1 MSKAP
6 ILLVLL
12 AICRIVAAQPL
23 PLEVYQQREQQ
34 LGDLAFYWTVDETFT
49 SKMPVHKV
57 NRVSGEW
64 VVLRGRSLMKVTG
77 IRNTS
82 VSLGDPDVEK
92 TEYYGMG
99 WGLWYERVPP
109 SLTPNGL
116 VWASPDDAAYFRHP
130 HDRVGLNL
138 LPEDFVLI
146 AGKNLFKVYG
156 AKWTVVSQGEKA
168 FVVQTEVSSGN
179 FAPFKI
185 TATLDPVHGWLP
197 VQIRT
202 EYQRGGN
209 RSWTRTW
216 QVRGYQRI
224 RDVWF
229 PKEIWCRE
237 EDPNVDL
244 QRKWLLRKVEPLGFS
259 VDVSVPTGAEIE
271 DHRLVGTNL
280 TDAQAT
286 QASMNPETS
295 RVTAYKW
302 SGSLPD
308 LAQIEQIL
316 RQRQMAQQ
324 TRPQQTPRAS
334 LWYRFIPPLLLITI
348 GILWYWRLK
357 RAEGKR

>member
-1 MSKAP
+1 MSKGP
-6 ILLVLL
+6 MLLVLL

-34 LGDLAFYWTVDETFT
+34 LSDMAFYWTVDETFT

-57 NRVSGEW
+57 NRVSREW
-64 VVLRGRSLMKVTG
+64 VVLRGRSLMKITG
-77 IRNTS
+77 VRNTS

-99 WGLWYERVPP
+99 WGLCYEKVPP
-109 SLTPNGL
+109 SFTPNGL
-116 VWASPDDAAYFRHP
+116 VWASAGDAACYRHP

-146 AGKNLFKVYG
+146 AGKNLFKIYG
-156 AKWTVVSQGEKA
+156 ANWTVASKGEKA

-197 VQIRT
+197 VQMRT
-202 EYQRGGN
+202 EYQYGN

-216 QVRGYQRI
+216 DVHGYQRVQG
-224 RDVWF
+224 VWF

-237 EDPNVDL
+237 DDPNVGL
-244 QRKWLLRKVEPLGFS
+244 QRKWLLRKVEPLVSS
-259 VDVSVPTGAEIE
+259 VTVSLPIGTEIE
-271 DHRLVGTNL
+271 DYRLVGTDL

-295 RVTAYKW
+295 RVVAYKW
-302 SGSLPD
+302 SGSLPG
-308 LAQIEQIL
+308 LAQVGQAL

-324 TRPQQTPRAS
+324 TRPQQPPRAS
-334 LWYRFIPPLLLITI
+334 LWYRFIPPVLLIAI
-348 GILWYWRLK
+348 GVLWYWRLK
-357 RAEGKR
+357 RAESRK